1 MRTRDENKYNAIV
14 KESLRLT
21 HEYGFSGISISKIA
35 KRADVSPATI
45 YIYFEN
51 KEDLLVK
58 IYCDIQKKMGVQIL
72 RKITMNLSLEE
83 QFRCLWKS
91 SINFY
96 LDNPEFINYREQF
109 EQTGMMKLIDPK
121 EFQVREYIT
130 EFIQKGKERG
140 IFKPLPLTILI
151 SFAFIPLITLV
162 KLHVAKIQLITASLI
177 EKVIDIAWYALV
189 V

>member
-1 MRTRDENKYNAIV
+1 MRIRDENKYNAIV
-14 KESLRLT
+14 KESLTLT
-21 HEYGFSGISISKIA
+21 HEYGFSGVSISKIA
-35 KRADVSPATI
+35 KRAQVSPATI

-58 IYCDIQKKMGVQIL
+58 IYCDIQKKMADQIL

-91 SINFY
+91 SLSFY
-96 LDNPEFINYREQF
+96 LDNPDFINYREQF
-109 EQTGMMKLIDPK
+109 EQTPMMKRIDPK

-130 EFIQKGKERG
+130 EFIQKGKEQR

-151 SFAFIPLITLV
+151 SFSFIPLITLV
-162 KLHVAKIQLITASLI
+162 KLHVTQVQLMTAPLI
-177 EKVIDIAWYALV
+177 EKVIDIAWQSLV